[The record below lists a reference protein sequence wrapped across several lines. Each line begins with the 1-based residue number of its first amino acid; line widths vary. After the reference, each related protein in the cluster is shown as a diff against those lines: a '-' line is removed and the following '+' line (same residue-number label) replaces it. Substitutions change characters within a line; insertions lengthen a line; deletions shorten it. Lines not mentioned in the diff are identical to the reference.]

1 MSGHRTSL
9 AVVLVVVSW
18 RLSAGAA
25 GPVPAASA
33 HVSGPTTSPATT
45 QPAASAFVGRVVG
58 EAVGVLGNRHM
69 PAAEKREKVR
79 GLTLEALDFD
89 ALARL
94 SLGRHW
100 RDLND
105 RQRGD
110 FTEAFKQHLINTCC
124 DMTSGF
130 TDEHVTVLGE
140 REEARG
146 DRTVNASVGGTDDN
160 GNKVEYAKVEFRTR
174 QTNGQWKVIDVSTMG
189 VSLLAAFK
197 VQFES
202 LMVVGGYDRVMKLLH
217 DKNAAAAAAAT
228 GPATRRAATGGAA
241 TTRKAGQ

>member
-1 MSGHRTSL
+1 
-9 AVVLVVVSW
+9 
-18 RLSAGAA
+18 
-25 GPVPAASA
+25 
-33 HVSGPTTSPATT
+33 
-45 QPAASAFVGRVVG
+45 
-58 EAVGVLGNRHM
+58 M
-69 PAAEKREKVR
+69 PAGQKREQVR
-79 GLTLEALDFD
+79 ALTLEALDFD

-94 SLGRHW
+94 SMGRHW
-100 RDLND
+100 RDLNE
-105 RQRGD
+105 RQQRD

-160 GNKVEYAKVEFRTR
+160 GNKVEYVKVDFRTR
-174 QTNGQWKVIDVSTMG
+174 QTNGQWRVIDVSTMG

-202 LMVVGGYDRVMKLLH
+202 LMVVGGYDRVMKMLNE
-217 DKNAAAAAAAT
+217 KNAAAAAT
-228 GPATRRAATGGAA
+228 GPATRGAA
-241 TTRKAGQ
+241 TRGPATRGVGPRGAAK

>member
-1 MSGHRTSL
+1 M
-9 AVVLVVVSW
+9 VLVVVSW
-18 RLSAGAA
+18 GLSAAA
-25 GPVPAASA
+25 GGPVPPAPG
-33 HVSGPTTSPATT
+33 HGSGPATAPTT
-45 QPAASAFVGRVVG
+45 QPSASAFVGRVVG
-58 EAVGVLGNRHM
+58 EAVRALGDRHM
-69 PAAEKREKVR
+69 PAAQKREQIR

-94 SLGRHW
+94 SMGRRW
-100 RDLND
+100 RDLSE
-105 RQRGD
+105 RQQRD

-124 DMTSGF
+124 EMTSGF
-130 TDEHVTVLGE
+130 TDERVTVLGE

-202 LMVVGGYDRVMKLLH
+202 VMMVGGYDRVMKMLR
-217 DKNAAAAAAAT
+217 DKNAAAAAAAAT
-228 GPATRRAATGGAA
+228 GPATRGGATSGA
-241 TTRKAGQ
+241 TTRKAGK